1 MKNALILI
9 VALAMV
15 VLLAPGCSKDPAPTS
30 SSNETVATDNGPI
43 DVLIGY
49 TGKNAARTALS
60 ASNGVVK
67 REYQNF
73 PVIHASLTAEAIEE
87 LKNDPSIRY
96 VEPDILRYPSAQTL
110 DWGVDRV
117 DAEYVWANSSYTGAG
132 IKVAILDTGG
142 DSDHP
147 DLTWAGGA
155 AIADRNW
162 EDKAGHGT
170 HVAGIIGANDNSV
183 GVVGVAPG
191 CDLYA
196 VKISR
201 RGSFYLSDI
210 IDGIDWCISNSI
222 DIMNMSY
229 GGGYA
234 QSEDDACQAAWNA
247 GLLIVAAAGNGYGAA
262 VEYPAALSSVMA
274 VSASNNSD
282 GLAGFSSHGPEV
294 EIIAPGDNILST
306 YKGGGYAYMGG
317 TSMSTPMVC
326 GGAAIAWSAHPSYS
340 NQQIRNLLKSSAEN
354 LGLPSN
360 DQGSGLL
367 DAEKATLNSTNGD
380 DLGGGDPPGGADTMH
395 VAAIDWS
402 NNKKNLNIYVT
413 IHSEDHSAPTSG
425 AAVTMTLHH
434 VGGNDYNFGGTT
446 NSSGQIKFTLRGISA
461 GLCFDATVTGVTK
474 SGTTY
479 NSGSNDESTDSYCIP

>member
-1 MKNALILI
+1 MKHALILI
-9 VALAMV
+9 LALAMV
-15 VLLAPGCSKDPAPTS
+15 VLLVSGCSKEQAPTS
-30 SSNETVATDNGPI
+30 SSSETVATDNGPI

-49 TGKNAARTALS
+49 TGKNAVRTALS

-73 PVIHASLTAEAIEE
+73 AVIYASLTAEGIEA
-87 LKNDPSIRY
+87 LKNDPNVRY
-96 VEPDILRYPSAQTL
+96 VEEDILRYPSAQTL

-132 IKVAILDTGG
+132 IKVAILDSGG
-142 DSDHP
+142 DMDHP
-147 DLTWAGGA
+147 DLPWAGGVTFVG
-155 AIADRNW
+155 RNW
-162 EDKAGHGT
+162 DDKSGHGT
-170 HVAGIIGANDNSV
+170 HVAGIIGAADNSE

-191 CDLYA
+191 CDLWA

-201 RGSFYLSDI
+201 SGSFYLSDI
-210 IDGIDWCISNSI
+210 LDGIDWCVNNGM

-247 GLLIVAAAGNGYGAA
+247 GLLIVAAAGNGYGAD

-274 VSASNNSD
+274 ISASNASD

-294 EIIAPGDNILST
+294 EVIAPGDNILST

-326 GGAAIAWSAHPSYS
+326 GGAALAWSAHPGYS
-340 NQQIRNLLKSSAEN
+340 NQQIRNLLKSSAEDI
-354 LGLPSN
+354 GLPSD

-367 DAEKATLNSTNGD
+367 DAEKATINTTNGD

-395 VAAIDWS
+395 VESITWA
-402 NNKKNLNIYVT
+402 NNKKNLNVFVT
-413 IHSEDHSAPTSG
+413 IHSEDHSTPVSG
-425 AAVTMTLHH
+425 ANVTMTLHH
-434 VGGNDYNFGGTT
+434 IGGSDYNFGGTT
-446 NSSGQIKFTLRGISA
+446 SSSGVIKFTLRGISS

-479 NSGSNDESTDSYCIP
+479 NSGSNHETTDSYCIP

>member
-1 MKNALILI
+1 MKYALIFI
-9 VALAMV
+9 FALAMV
-15 VLLAPGCSKDPAPTS
+15 VLLAPGCSKEPAPTS
-30 SSNETVATDNGPI
+30 SSGETETIDNGLI

-49 TGKNAARTALS
+49 SGKNAARAALS
-60 ASNGVVK
+60 ASMGVVK

-73 PVIHASLTAEAIEE
+73 PVIHASLSAEAIEE
-87 LKNDPSIRY
+87 LKNSPNIRY
-96 VEPDILRYPSAQTL
+96 VEEDILRYPSAQTL

-132 IKVAILDTGG
+132 IKVAILDSGG

-155 AIADRNW
+155 AIVGRNW
-162 EDKAGHGT
+162 DDKNGHGT
-170 HVAGIIGANDNSV
+170 HVAGIIGADDNGV
-183 GVVGVAPG
+183 GVVGIAPG

-201 RGSFYLSDI
+201 SGSFWLSDI
-210 IDGIDWCISNSI
+210 IDGIDWCINNGI
-222 DIMNMSY
+222 DVMNMSY

-247 GLLIVAAAGNGYGAA
+247 GLLIVAATGNGYGAA

-282 GLAGFSSHGPEV
+282 GLAGFSSKGPEV
-294 EIIAPGDNILST
+294 EVIAPGDNILST
-306 YKGGGYAYMGG
+306 YKGNGYAYMSG

-326 GGAAIAWSAHPSYS
+326 GGAALAWSAHPSYS

-354 LGLPSN
+354 IGLPSN

-367 DAEKATLNSTNGD
+367 DAEKASLNSTNGD
-380 DLGGGDPPGGADTMH
+380 DLGGGGQPGGADTMH
-395 VAAIDWS
+395 VAAIDFT
-402 NNKKNLNIYVT
+402 NNKRNLNIFVT
-413 IHSEDHSAPTSG
+413 IHTEDHSTPVAG
-425 AAVTMTLHH
+425 ASVTMTLHH
-434 VGGNDYNFGGTT
+434 VGGNDYNFGGST
-446 NSSGQIKFTLRGISA
+446 NNSGVIKFTLRGISS
-461 GLCFDATVTGVTK
+461 GLCFDATVTGVSK
-474 SGTTY
+474 DGTTY
-479 NSGSNDESTDSYCIP
+479 NSGSNDETTDSYCIP